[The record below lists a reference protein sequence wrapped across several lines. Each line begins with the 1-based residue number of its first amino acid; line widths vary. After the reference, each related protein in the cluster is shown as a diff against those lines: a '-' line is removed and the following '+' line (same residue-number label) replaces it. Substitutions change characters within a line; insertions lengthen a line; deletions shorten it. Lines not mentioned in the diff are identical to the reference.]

1 MPTNL
6 EIIARINDLKA
17 LKMNIA
23 KGVNLSKISEA
34 IRMLVELDKDLLAT
48 ASTPGATS
56 GFDLDYWKSRI
67 GGLPGQD
74 YDEIRTAFTLAKD
87 LLSK

>member
-1 MPTNL
+1 LWKDIPN
-6 EIIARINDLKA
+6 
-17 LKMNIA
+17 
-23 KGVNLSKISEA
+23 GVDQSKISEA

-48 ASTPGATS
+48 ASIPGATS

-74 YDEIRTAFTLAKD
+74 FDEIRTAFTLAKD
-87 LLSK
+87 LLSN